1 MDAGGRAAE
10 RFGPEPRGL
19 NTVSPPPLR
28 QATASTTRLAQRASS
43 FILKPV
49 TPFVTTGGAFLFTIL
64 YADLMFDL
72 QVLGHGGRELPE
84 GVLASISNYYRRVT
98 VEARPLNRLVV
109 AVMVGTLA
117 AIVLQLAGDDVP
129 GWVGLTSLVL
139 AGLPIL
145 LAAVHTFPTAVRL
158 GLRAEPLEVQSR
170 LARSICRDHLL
181 CLVAITSLL
190 AVELGFGR

>member
-72 QVLGHGGRELPE
+72 QVLGHGGPELPE

-109 AVMVGTLA
+109 AAQVRDP
-117 AIVLQLAGDDVP
+117 AGIRLPLGGGANP
-129 GWVGLTSLVL
+129 GPGGVS
-139 AGLPIL
+139 AP
-145 LAAVHTFPTAVRL
+145 PR
-158 GLRAEPLEVQSR
+158 
-170 LARSICRDHLL
+170 
-181 CLVAITSLL
+181 
-190 AVELGFGR
+190 

>member
-1 MDAGGRAAE
+1 M
-10 RFGPEPRGL
+10 
-19 NTVSPPPLR
+19 
-28 QATASTTRLAQRASS
+28 
-43 FILKPV
+43 

-72 QVLGHGGRELPE
+72 QVLGHGGPELPE

-139 AGLPIL
+139 AALPIL

-170 LARSICRDHLL
+170 LARSIA
-181 CLVAITSLL
+181 AITCSASWPSPRFSLSSSDSG
-190 AVELGFGR
+190 AERAGAGVPCTGQASWSAKAK